1 MIMRKALNSRG
12 EPVWLLHKI
21 NNFVMKTH
29 NLFPFFGESM
39 TNVKDNIA
47 LQE

>member
-21 NNFVMKTH
+21 NNLVMKMH
-29 NLFPFFGESM
+29 NLFPFFSECM
-39 TNVKDNIA
+39 KNVKDNIA
-47 LQE
+47 